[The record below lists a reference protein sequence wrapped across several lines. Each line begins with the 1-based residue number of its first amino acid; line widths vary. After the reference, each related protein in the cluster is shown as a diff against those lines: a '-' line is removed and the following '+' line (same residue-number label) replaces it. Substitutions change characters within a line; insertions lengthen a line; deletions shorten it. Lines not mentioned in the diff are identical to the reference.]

1 MAPAMTPAS
10 IGALLDGLPGYEF
23 DDEEPAPKPAPP
35 KGEAKVEPAPAP
47 VPAPVAEPPAVAAAP
62 QPEPAPAVEPAPAS
76 TGPVFETVVI
86 HTDGKAEKA
95 EAAAPAPKK
104 GWWRR

>member
-1 MAPAMTPAS
+1 MTPAS

-23 DDEEPAPKPAPP
+23 DDEEPAPARAAPPPAP
-35 KGEAKVEPAPAP
+35 KVEAPAPAP
-47 VPAPVAEPPAVAAAP
+47 TPAPAPVAEPAPA
-62 QPEPAPAVEPAPAS
+62 EPAPAPAPAPAAES
-76 TGPVFETVVI
+76 APVATGPVFETVVI
-86 HTDGKAEKA
+86 STDGKTEKA